1 MRKEVQSTRT
11 SNRKPKG
18 GGWYL
23 VSSRLGGDIYG
34 Y

>member
-1 MRKEVQSTRT
+1 MRKEVQTTRT

-23 VSSRLGGDIYG
+23 VSSRLGGIYG